1 MAGRNLGGGV
11 KVMPAGQARV
21 GGANRGGGGGGGGAQ
36 GGAVSNGG
44 TAGRSGAGIFEP
56 VVDAAHNAAARFST
70 EAALNAVNVADTA
83 GAAVDELGRA
93 FGIVGGRAA
102 EDIAWS
108 PGSAEFFQTLG
119 EHLVRVAQQMTE
131 HGAQVRRNDEEKIR
145 RAEEA
150 LPTERPWDIA
160 ANE

>member
-1 MAGRNLGGGV
+1 
-11 KVMPAGQARV
+11 MPAGTARV
-21 GGANRGGGGGGGGAQ
+21 GGANRGGGYGGGGQ

-44 TAGRSGAGIFEP
+44 TAGVSGAGIFEP

-93 FGIVGGRAA
+93 FGIVGNRAA

-119 EHLVRVAQQMTE
+119 EHLTRVAAQMTE
-131 HGAQVRRNDEEKIR
+131 HGAQVRRADEEKIR
-145 RAEEA
+145 RAEEKD
-150 LPTERPWDIA
+150 PRERAWDIA